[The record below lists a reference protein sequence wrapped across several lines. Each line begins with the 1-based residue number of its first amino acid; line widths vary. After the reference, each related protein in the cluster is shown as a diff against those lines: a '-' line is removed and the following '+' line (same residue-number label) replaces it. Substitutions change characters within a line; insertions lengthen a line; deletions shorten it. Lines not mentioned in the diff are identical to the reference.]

1 MLILLSRGGKMNDDK
16 IICNCRNVTVGKIR
30 KAITDGAASFEE
42 VQEKTGAGR
51 SCGGCVEHLKAVVE
65 DLLKKSEI

>member
-1 MLILLSRGGKMNDDK
+1 MNNDK